1 MGWIMGTLFKILV
14 IFWAAPTSL
23 VGFLVL
29 AMVCRGARIRW
40 VDGALE
46 VWGPA
51 ICGMFQR
58 FSPIKA
64 EAMVLGHFVFGT
76 SSEMLAAVRR
86 HERIHVRQVECWGP
100 LFLPAYLIASAVVWM
115 RGLNFYRDNPFGQK
129 RKKEVFSPPH
139 WLLGLPSC
147 PLLLAWEFG
156 GSASGGI
163 LFLWSM
169 QGI

>member
-1 MGWIMGTLFKILV
+1 MGTLFKILV

-100 LFLPAYLIASAVVWM
+100 LFFPAYLIASAVYGCV
-115 RGLNFYRDNPFGQK
+115 
-129 RKKEVFSPPH
+129 V
-139 WLLGLPSC
+139 
-147 PLLLAWEFG
+147 
-156 GSASGGI
+156 
-163 LFLWSM
+163 
-169 QGI
+169 